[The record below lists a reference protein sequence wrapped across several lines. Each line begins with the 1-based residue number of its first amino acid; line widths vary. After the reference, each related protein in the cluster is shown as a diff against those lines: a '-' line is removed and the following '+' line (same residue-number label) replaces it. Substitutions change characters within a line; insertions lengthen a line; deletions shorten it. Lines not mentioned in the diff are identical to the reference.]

1 MGLGNRAAAGSVMRI
16 RFLLILLAL
25 SGAAPAIAQQQPLE
39 RRVGRLEQDM
49 RAVQRRVFPGGPA
62 ATVDPELT
70 AQSPAAQ
77 PLGPTSNALS
87 ALTSRIEAL
96 EAQLARVTGQVEET
110 GYKQSQL
117 EEQMR
122 QLRSDAEGRIA
133 RLEQAAAAA
142 AAPAPA
148 EPALAE
154 PEPAEPATTSA
165 TAPPGGRPLDAV
177 QAAYNEGYR
186 LWEQGRHAEAAAAL
200 TRLAERNPNNRW
212 ASWARNLAGRA
223 HLDDGKPATAA
234 RIFLEN
240 YQANPRGE
248 RAADSL
254 FFLGEALVKLNRRSE
269 ACPVYDELETNYP
282 DMRAFLR
289 ERLPAARRAARCN

>member
-1 MGLGNRAAAGSVMRI
+1 MRGF
-16 RFLLILLAL
+16 FLLILLMLGA
-25 SGAAPAIAQQQPLE
+25 AAPAAAQTSGGQPNLE
-39 RRVGRLEQDM
+39 RRVGRLEQEM
-49 RAVQRRVFPGGPA
+49 RAVQRRVFPGGA
-62 ATVDPELT
+62 GATVDPEL
-70 AQSPAAQ
+70 Q
-77 PLGPTSNALS
+77 PVAPTPQQGGATGDAVSSLA
-87 ALTSRIEAL
+87 SRIEAV

-110 GYKQSQL
+110 GYRVSQM

-122 QLRSDAEGRIA
+122 QLRSDFEARIA
-133 RLEQAAAAA
+133 RLEQPQ
-142 AAPAPA
+142 PAPNTGVA
-148 EPALAE
+148 GGRIEQVIDVPHQEEEPAATTPE
-154 PEPAEPATTSA
+154 PEQSA
-165 TAPPGGRPLDAV
+165 RPIDAV
-177 QAAYNEGYR
+177 QAAYNAGYQ
-186 LWEQGRHAEAAAAL
+186 LWEQRRFAEAAAAL
-200 TRLAERNPNNRW
+200 SAVAERHPNSRW

-269 ACPVYDELETNYP
+269 ACPVYDELQANYP

-289 ERLPAARRAARCN
+289 ERLPAARRAARCS